1 MCLSI
6 SVCIFAE
13 HILFGYIC
21 SILNAVLPFNVMG
34 SPVNK
39 GCKQRLLLIQEKEL
53 KNNAEVC
60 YHPPCC
66 HNIIHLPTIWMSGRG
81 HPETEAK
88 S

>member
-13 HILFGYIC
+13 SISFDYTC
-21 SILNAVLPFNVMG
+21 SILKAILPFNIMG
-34 SPVNK
+34 CPRNK
-39 GCKQRLLLIQEKEL
+39 RCKQRLVSIQAKEL

-60 YHPPCC
+60 CHLPCC
-66 HNIIHLPTIWMSGRG
+66 HNIIHLPKIWMSGRG
-81 HPETEAK
+81 HPKTEAK